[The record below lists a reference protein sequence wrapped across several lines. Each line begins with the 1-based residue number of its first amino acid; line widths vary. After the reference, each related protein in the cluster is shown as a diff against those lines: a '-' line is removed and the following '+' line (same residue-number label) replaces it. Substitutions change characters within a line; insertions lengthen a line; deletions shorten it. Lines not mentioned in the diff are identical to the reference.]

1 MKKIIP
7 VFLLAVCLCG
17 CSAKS
22 ITPVITTD
30 FTLNAVYKT
39 GDFSYECVI
48 EKKDG
53 VLSVAPTSTRAS
65 GMFITYDGKT
75 VTFDRHSMIYSF
87 DKSEVDSTN
96 PALVL
101 YEVFSSVESMDLNA
115 VEILDNEFRYS
126 GKTSVGDYVLIQNI
140 DNSYKSIE
148 IADADIN
155 ITFVY

>member
-7 VFLLAVCLCG
+7 AFLLVLCLCG

-22 ITPVITTD
+22 ITPVVTTD

-48 EKKDG
+48 AKKDG
-53 VLSVAPTSTRAS
+53 VLSVTPTSTRAS
-65 GMFITYDGKT
+65 GMFITYDGQK
-75 VTFDRHSMIYSF
+75 VTFDRHSITYSF
-87 DKSEVDSTN
+87 DKSEIDPTN

-101 YEVFSSVESMDLNA
+101 YEVFSSVESMDLNT
-115 VEILDNEFRYS
+115 VKTVDNEFYYR
-126 GKTSVGDYVLIQNI
+126 GKTSVGDYVLIQNT